1 MRAYHF
7 GLKFLVEIDIV
18 VDEAMPLR
26 EAHDIGESLQVG
38 GGETSTLFIYS
49 CIWGIALRVFIHHPV
64 PMISLTMTDIP
75 LSYNQHHH

>member
-38 GGETSTLFIYS
+38 GGRDVNTVHLFMYLGYCFEGVHPPS
-49 CIWGIALRVFIHHPV
+49 C
-64 PMISLTMTDIP
+64 TNDIID
-75 LSYNQHHH
+75 YD